1 MINYNSMEVCQMRRA
16 LLLFGNEIDRDKLVD
31 SALYLQNKWNFEI
44 IPLYIKDIS
53 RDKVISTTGDGLL
66 IGGRTPILS
75 QGWEEIERAGI
86 DSIKKILQE
95 KEIKGELLVDIGIVA
110 DIITEKMKSCDL
122 LIMGKNEVFNERT
135 ISILKGNYK
144 SIIFIGDKALTSMDN
159 VAVANDDGVKINRSC
174 YHYTLVFPEVKNF
187 TSLVINKTLEENKL
201 QAYLQSKSKTVHH
214 EEIKTDNYD
223 EVIEKIDKYD
233 IFIMG
238 NLSRSYFFEKII
250 GKNGIKLLEKSKAPI
265 FIG

>member
-1 MINYNSMEVCQMRRA
+1 MRKA
-16 LLLFGNEIDRDKLVD
+16 LLLFGNEIDREKLLE
-31 SALYLQNKWNFEI
+31 SALYLQNNWNFEI
-44 IPLYIKDIS
+44 IPLYIKDIT
-53 RDKVISTTGDGLL
+53 REKVISTTGNGLL
-66 IGGRTPILS
+66 LGGRAPILS
-75 QGWEEIERAGI
+75 QGWDEVEKVGI
-86 DSIKKILQE
+86 NSIKKVLKE
-95 KEIKGELLVDIGIVA
+95 KELKSELVVDIGIVS
-110 DIITEKMKSCDL
+110 DVVTERMKSCDL

-159 VAVANDDGVKINRSC
+159 IAIANDDGVKINRSS
-174 YHYTLVFPEVKNF
+174 YHYTLIFPEINKF
-187 TSLVINKTLEENKL
+187 TSLVINKTLEENSL
-201 QAYLQSKSKTVHH
+201 QAYLQSKSKVVSH

-223 EVIEKIDKYD
+223 EVIEKIDQYD